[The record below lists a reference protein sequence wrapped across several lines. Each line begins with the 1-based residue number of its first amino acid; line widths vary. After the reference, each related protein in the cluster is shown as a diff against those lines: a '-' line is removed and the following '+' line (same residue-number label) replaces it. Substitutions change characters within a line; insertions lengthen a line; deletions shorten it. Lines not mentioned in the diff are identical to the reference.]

1 MTISDIW
8 FASVC
13 TILVLTVVALAIAT
27 IIKMFER

>member
-1 MTISDIW
+1 MTIGEIW
-8 FASVC
+8 FFSVC